1 MTSTMQ
7 QRFFALL
14 FALTLLL
21 GGTSMHAQEQV
32 RVTFTGFI
40 QAIAQ
45 YGSESDYIRVGNTT
59 APYDHHTTRMGIR
72 RGRIA
77 AIASY
82 GDLAA
87 RVDVNA
93 NDQKI
98 SIFNVYA
105 EYKPHWA
112 EGAFV
117 KGGLMTPS
125 FGYELPYS
133 SSKRAALERSLYIF
147 DLFPG
152 DIDMG
157 LEMGYNGTLGQS
169 KRWRL
174 ESSLSILS
182 GNVDKGM
189 NKNLPN
195 LALRL
200 ALTEQDNNH
209 AVSFGLSGYAGTM
222 PTPGGYYA
230 FDKGTATLK
239 KDRMLRTYGGAF
251 LTSTIKH
258 QGGQL
263 MLTAE
268 GIMGLQPGWQNA
280 NLAVGPKANPTPGN
294 DLFVQR
300 HFIAGMAQLVE
311 RIKPI
316 DLEFFGRYAY
326 YDRNRHF
333 DPKAV
338 QDVKLGQLS
347 ARTEGRSHQLS
358 TGVNYFLQQDHL
370 RLSLQYDC
378 FLRQQIEQQ
387 AFVAAKPLHMVTVGA
402 QYKF

>member
-21 GGTSMHAQEQV
+21 AGTSMHAQEQV

-59 APYDHHTTRMGIR
+59 APYDHHTTRIGIR

-182 GNVDKGM
+182 GNMDKGM

-239 KDRMLRTYGGAF
+239 KDRMLRAYGGAF
-251 LTSTIKH
+251 LTSTIEH

-263 MLTAE
+263 MLTTE

-358 TGVNYFLQQDHL
+358 TGVNYFLQKDHL

>member
-7 QRFFALL
+7 RRLISLLALV
-14 FALTLLL
+14 LLL
-21 GGTSMHAQEQV
+21 SSTTTYAQEQV
-32 RVTFTGFI
+32 RFTFTGFV

-45 YGSESDYIRVGNTT
+45 YGSESDYIRVGNIT
-59 APYDHHTTRMGIR
+59 APNDQPTTRMGIR
-72 RGRIA
+72 RGRLA
-77 AIASY
+77 AIATY

-87 RVDVNA
+87 RLEVNA
-93 NDQKI
+93 TEQKI

-133 SSKRAALERSLYIF
+133 SSKRAAFERSHYMG

-157 LEMGYNGTLGQS
+157 LAMGYNGTLDQS
-169 KRWRL
+169 NRWRL
-174 ESSLSILS
+174 ESTLSILS

-195 LALRL
+195 IALRL
-200 ALTEQDNNH
+200 ALTEQGNNH

-263 MLTAE
+263 MLTTE
-268 GIMGLQPGWQNA
+268 GIMGLQPGWQHA
-280 NLAVGPKANPTPGN
+280 NLAVGAKANPTPGN

-300 HFIAGMAQLVE
+300 PFIAGMAQIVE
-311 RIKPI
+311 RIKPV
-316 DLEFFGRYAY
+316 DLELFGRYAY

-347 ARTEGRSHQLS
+347 ARTDGRSHQLS

-387 AFVAAKPLHMVTVGA
+387 ALVAAKPLHMVTVGA

>member
-1 MTSTMQ
+1 MQ
-7 QRFFALL
+7 RRLFSLLALV
-14 FALTLLL
+14 LLL
-21 GGTSMHAQEQV
+21 SSTTTYAQEQV
-32 RVTFTGFI
+32 RFTFTGFV

-45 YGSESDYIRVGNTT
+45 YGSESDYIKVGNIT
-59 APYDHHTTRMGIR
+59 APHDQPTTRMGIR
-72 RGRIA
+72 RGRLA
-77 AIASY
+77 AIATY

-87 RVDVNA
+87 RLEVNA
-93 NDQKI
+93 TEQKI

-133 SSKRAALERSLYIF
+133 SSKRAAFERSHYMG

-157 LEMGYNGTLGQS
+157 LAMGYNGTLDQNN
-169 KRWRL
+169 RWRL
-174 ESSLSILS
+174 ESTLSILS

-200 ALTEQDNNH
+200 ALTEQGNNH

-251 LTSTIKH
+251 LTSTIEH
-258 QGGQL
+258 RGGQL
-263 MLTAE
+263 MLTTE
-268 GIMGLQPGWQNA
+268 GIMGLQPGWQHA
-280 NLAVGPKANPTPGN
+280 NLAVGAKANPTPGN

-300 HFIAGMAQLVE
+300 PFIAGMAQLVE
-311 RIKPI
+311 RIKPV
-316 DLEFFGRYAY
+316 DLELFGRYAY

-358 TGVNYFLQQDHL
+358 TGVNYFLQEDHL

-387 AFVAAKPLHMVTVGA
+387 ALVAAKPLHMVTVGA

>member
-1 MTSTMQ
+1 MQ
-7 QRFFALL
+7 RRLISLLALV
-14 FALTLLL
+14 LLL
-21 GGTSMHAQEQV
+21 SSTTIHAQEQV
-32 RVTFTGFI
+32 RFTFTGFI

-45 YGSESDYIRVGNTT
+45 YGSEGDYIKVGNVTP
-59 APYDHHTTRMGIR
+59 PYDQPTTRMGIR
-72 RGRIA
+72 RGRLATIA
-77 AIASY
+77 TY

-87 RVDVNA
+87 RLEVNA
-93 NDQKI
+93 TEQKI

-133 SSKRAALERSLYIF
+133 SSKRAAFERSHYMG

-157 LEMGYNGTLGQS
+157 LAMGYNGTLDQS
-169 KRWRL
+169 NRWRL
-174 ESSLSILS
+174 ESTLSILS

-195 LALRL
+195 IALRL
-200 ALTEQDNNH
+200 ALTEQGNNH

-263 MLTAE
+263 MLTTE
-268 GIMGLQPGWQNA
+268 GIMGLQPGWQHA
-280 NLAVGPKANPTPGN
+280 NLAVGAKANPTPGN

-300 HFIAGMAQLVE
+300 PFIAGMAQIVE
-311 RIKPI
+311 RIKPV
-316 DLEFFGRYAY
+316 DLELFGRYAY
-326 YDRNRHF
+326 YDRNRNF

-387 AFVAAKPLHMVTVGA
+387 ALVAAKPLHMVTVGA

>member
-1 MTSTMQ
+1 MQ
-7 QRFFALL
+7 RRLISLLALV
-14 FALTLLL
+14 LLL
-21 GGTSMHAQEQV
+21 SSTTTYAQEQV
-32 RVTFTGFI
+32 RFTFTGFV

-45 YGSESDYIRVGNTT
+45 YGSESDYIKVGNIT
-59 APYDHHTTRMGIR
+59 APHDQPTTRMGIR
-72 RGRIA
+72 RGRLA
-77 AIASY
+77 AIATY

-87 RVDVNA
+87 RLEVNA
-93 NDQKI
+93 TDQKI

-133 SSKRAALERSLYIF
+133 SSKRATFERSHYMG

-157 LEMGYNGTLGQS
+157 LAMGYNGTLDQNN
-169 KRWRL
+169 RWRL
-174 ESSLSILS
+174 ESTLSILS

-200 ALTEQDNNH
+200 ALTEQGNNH

-263 MLTAE
+263 MLTTE
-268 GIMGLQPGWQNA
+268 GIMGLQPGWQHA
-280 NLAVGPKANPTPGN
+280 NLAVGAKANPTPGN

-300 HFIAGMAQLVE
+300 PFIAGMAQLVE
-311 RIKPI
+311 RIKPV
-316 DLEFFGRYAY
+316 DLELFGRYAY
-326 YDRNRHF
+326 YDRNRNF

-338 QDVKLGQLS
+338 QDVKLSQLS

-358 TGVNYFLQQDHL
+358 TGVNYFLQEDHL

-387 AFVAAKPLHMVTVGA
+387 ALVAAKPLHMVTVGA

>member
-1 MTSTMQ
+1 MQ
-7 QRFFALL
+7 RRLISLLALV
-14 FALTLLL
+14 LLL
-21 GGTSMHAQEQV
+21 SSTTTYAQEQV
-32 RVTFTGFI
+32 RFTFTGFV

-45 YGSESDYIRVGNTT
+45 YGSESDYIRVGNIT
-59 APYDHHTTRMGIR
+59 APNDQPTTRMGIR
-72 RGRIA
+72 RGRLA
-77 AIASY
+77 AIATY

-87 RVDVNA
+87 RLEVNA
-93 NDQKI
+93 TEQKI

-133 SSKRAALERSLYIF
+133 SSKRAAFERSHYMG

-157 LEMGYNGTLGQS
+157 LAMGYNGTLDQS
-169 KRWRL
+169 NRWRL
-174 ESSLSILS
+174 ESTLSILS

-200 ALTEQDNNH
+200 ALTEQGNNH
-209 AVSFGLSGYAGTM
+209 AISFGLSGYAGTM

-263 MLTAE
+263 MLTTE
-268 GIMGLQPGWQNA
+268 GIMGLQPGWQHA
-280 NLAVGPKANPTPGN
+280 NLAVGAKANPTPGN
-294 DLFVQR
+294 DLFIQR
-300 HFIAGMAQLVE
+300 PFIAGMAQIVE
-311 RIKPI
+311 RIKPV
-316 DLEFFGRYAY
+316 DLELFGRYAY

-358 TGVNYFLQQDHL
+358 TGVNYFLQEDHL

-387 AFVAAKPLHMVTVGA
+387 ALVAAKPLHMVTVGA

>member
-7 QRFFALL
+7 RRLISLLALV
-14 FALTLLL
+14 LLL
-21 GGTSMHAQEQV
+21 SSTTTYAQEQV
-32 RVTFTGFI
+32 RFTFTGFV

-45 YGSESDYIRVGNTT
+45 YGSESDYIRVGNIT
-59 APYDHHTTRMGIR
+59 APNDQPTTRMGIR
-72 RGRIA
+72 RGRLA
-77 AIASY
+77 AIATY

-87 RVDVNA
+87 RLEVNA
-93 NDQKI
+93 TDQKI

-133 SSKRAALERSLYIF
+133 SSKRAAFERSHYMG

-157 LEMGYNGTLGQS
+157 LAMGYNGTLDQS
-169 KRWRL
+169 NRWRL
-174 ESSLSILS
+174 ESTLSILS

-200 ALTEQDNNH
+200 ALTEQGNNH
-209 AVSFGLSGYAGTM
+209 AISFGLSGYAGTM

-263 MLTAE
+263 MLTTE
-268 GIMGLQPGWQNA
+268 GIMGLQPGWQHA
-280 NLAVGPKANPTPGN
+280 NLAVGAKANPTPGN
-294 DLFVQR
+294 DLFIQR
-300 HFIAGMAQLVE
+300 PFIAGMAQIVE
-311 RIKPI
+311 RIKPV
-316 DLEFFGRYAY
+316 DLELFGRYAY

-358 TGVNYFLQQDHL
+358 TGVNYFLQEDHL

-387 AFVAAKPLHMVTVGA
+387 ALVAAKPLHMVTVGA

>member
-1 MTSTMQ
+1 MQ
-7 QRFFALL
+7 RRLISLLALV
-14 FALTLLL
+14 LLL
-21 GGTSMHAQEQV
+21 SSTTTYAQEQV
-32 RVTFTGFI
+32 RFTFTGFV

-45 YGSESDYIRVGNTT
+45 YGSESDYIRVGNIT
-59 APYDHHTTRMGIR
+59 APHDQPTTRMGIR
-72 RGRIA
+72 RGRLA
-77 AIASY
+77 AIATY

-87 RVDVNA
+87 RLEVNA
-93 NDQKI
+93 TEQKI

-133 SSKRAALERSLYIF
+133 SSKRAAFERSHYMG

-157 LEMGYNGTLGQS
+157 LAMGYNGTLDQS
-169 KRWRL
+169 NRWRL
-174 ESSLSILS
+174 ESTLSILS

-200 ALTEQDNNH
+200 ALTEQGNNH
-209 AVSFGLSGYAGTM
+209 AISFGLSGYAGTM

-263 MLTAE
+263 MLTTE
-268 GIMGLQPGWQNA
+268 GIMGLQPGWQHA
-280 NLAVGPKANPTPGN
+280 NLAVGAKANPTPGN

-300 HFIAGMAQLVE
+300 PFIAGMAQIVE
-311 RIKPI
+311 RIKPV
-316 DLEFFGRYAY
+316 DLELFGRYAY

-358 TGVNYFLQQDHL
+358 TGVNYFLQEDHL

-387 AFVAAKPLHMVTVGA
+387 ALIAAKPLHMVTVGA

>member
-1 MTSTMQ
+1 MTSKKQ
-7 QRFFALL
+7 LRLFSLLALV
-14 FALTLLL
+14 LLL
-21 GGTSMHAQEQV
+21 SSTTIHAQEQV
-32 RVTFTGFI
+32 RFTFSGYV

-45 YGSESDYIRVGNTT
+45 YGSEGDYIKVGNVTP
-59 APYDHHTTRMGIR
+59 PYDHSTTRMGIR
-72 RGRIA
+72 RGRLA
-77 AIASY
+77 TQATY
-82 GDLAA
+82 GDLGAKIEI
-87 RVDVNA
+87 NA
-93 NDQKI
+93 SDQKL

-117 KGGLMTPS
+117 KGGLATVD

-133 SSKRAALERSLYIF
+133 SSKRAAFERSLYMN

-152 DIDMG
+152 DTDMG
-157 LEMGYNGTLGQS
+157 LMVGYKGALDQS
-169 KRWRL
+169 KRWQL
-174 ESSLSILS
+174 ESTLSILA
-182 GNVDKGM
+182 GNGGKGM
-189 NKNLPN
+189 MKNSPD

-200 ALTEQDNNH
+200 ALTEQGSNH
-209 AVSFGLSGYAGTM
+209 NVSFGLSGYGGYLPATD
-222 PTPGGYYA
+222 GYYA
-230 FDKGTATLK
+230 FDQETATLQN
-239 KDRMLRTYGGAF
+239 DRILRAYGGAF

-280 NLAVGPKANPTPGN
+280 NLAVGPKAPATFENN
-294 DLFVQR
+294 IFVQR
-300 HFIAGMAQLVE
+300 HFIAGMAQIVE
-311 RIKPI
+311 RITSAN
-316 DLEFFGRYAY
+316 LELFGRYAY

-333 DPKAV
+333 DPKAQ
-338 QDVKLGQLS
+338 QDLKLSNLT
-347 ARTEGRSHQLS
+347 ALTEGRSHQIS
-358 TGVNYFLQQDHL
+358 TGVNYFIQQDHL

-387 AFVAAKPLHMVTVGA
+387 ALVAAKPLHMVTVGA

>member
-1 MTSTMQ
+1 MQ
-7 QRFFALL
+7 QRLFALL

-32 RVTFTGFI
+32 RVTFTGFV

-239 KDRMLRTYGGAF
+239 KDRMLRAYGGAF
-251 LTSTIKH
+251 LTSTIEH

-263 MLTAE
+263 MLTTE

>member
-1 MTSTMQ
+1 MQ
-7 QRFFALL
+7 QRLFALL

-239 KDRMLRTYGGAF
+239 KDRMLRAYGGAF
-251 LTSTIKH
+251 LTSTIEH

-263 MLTAE
+263 MLTTE

>member
-7 QRFFALL
+7 RRLISLLALV
-14 FALTLLL
+14 LLL
-21 GGTSMHAQEQV
+21 SSTTTYAQEQV
-32 RVTFTGFI
+32 RFTFTGFV
-40 QAIAQ
+40 QAVAQ
-45 YGSESDYIRVGNTT
+45 YGSESDYIRVGNIT
-59 APYDHHTTRMGIR
+59 APNDQPTTRMGIR
-72 RGRIA
+72 RGRLA
-77 AIASY
+77 AIATY

-87 RVDVNA
+87 RLEVNA
-93 NDQKI
+93 TDQKI

-133 SSKRAALERSLYIF
+133 SSKRAAFERSHYMG

-157 LEMGYNGTLGQS
+157 LAMGYNGTLDQS
-169 KRWRL
+169 NRWRL
-174 ESSLSILS
+174 ESTLSILS

-200 ALTEQDNNH
+200 ALTEQGNNH
-209 AVSFGLSGYAGTM
+209 AISFGLSGYAGTM
-222 PTPGGYYA
+222 PTPSGYYA

-263 MLTAE
+263 MLTTE
-268 GIMGLQPGWQNA
+268 GIMGLQPGWQHT
-280 NLAVGPKANPTPGN
+280 NLAVGAKANPTPGN

-300 HFIAGMAQLVE
+300 PFIAGMAQIVE
-311 RIKPI
+311 RIKPV
-316 DLEFFGRYAY
+316 DLELFGRYAY

-358 TGVNYFLQQDHL
+358 TGVNYFLQEDHL

-387 AFVAAKPLHMVTVGA
+387 ALIAAKPLHMVTVGA

>member
-1 MTSTMQ
+1 MTSKKQ
-7 QRFFALL
+7 QRLFSLLALV
-14 FALTLLL
+14 LLL
-21 GGTSMHAQEQV
+21 SNTTIHAQEQV
-32 RVTFTGFI
+32 RFTFSGYI

-45 YGSESDYIRVGNTT
+45 YGSEADYIKVGNITL
-59 APYDHHTTRMGIR
+59 PYDQPTYRMGIR
-72 RGRIA
+72 RGRLATIA
-77 AIASY
+77 TY
-82 GDLAA
+82 RDLVA
-87 RVDVNA
+87 RIDVNA
-93 NDQKI
+93 TDQKI

-112 EGAFV
+112 KGAFV
-117 KGGLMTPS
+117 KGGLAMID

-133 SSKRAALERSLYIF
+133 SSKRAAFERSLYMA

-152 DIDMG
+152 DTDMG
-157 LEMGYNGTLGQS
+157 LMVGYKGSLDQS
-169 KRWRL
+169 KRWQL
-174 ESSLSILS
+174 ESTLSILA
-182 GNVDKGM
+182 GNAGKGM
-189 NKNLPN
+189 IKNTPD

-200 ALTEQDNNH
+200 ALTERGAKHDL
-209 AVSFGLSGYAGTM
+209 SFGLSGYGGYIPATD
-222 PTPGGYYA
+222 GYYA
-230 FDKGTATLK
+230 FDKEIATLK
-239 KDRMLRTYGGAF
+239 KDHMLRAYGGAF

-258 QGGQL
+258 RGGQL

-280 NLAVGPKANPTPGN
+280 NLAVGPKAPATFENN
-294 DLFVQR
+294 IFVQR
-300 HFIAGMAQLVE
+300 PFIAGMTQLVE

-316 DLEFFGRYAY
+316 DLELFGRYAY

-333 DPKAV
+333 DPKAQ
-338 QDVKLGQLS
+338 QDLKLNNLT
-347 ARTEGRSHQLS
+347 ALTEGRSHQLS
-358 TGVNYFLQQDHL
+358 TGVNYFIQQDHL

>member
-7 QRFFALL
+7 RRLISLLALV
-14 FALTLLL
+14 LLL
-21 GGTSMHAQEQV
+21 SSTTTYAQEQV
-32 RVTFTGFI
+32 RFTFTGFV

-45 YGSESDYIRVGNTT
+45 YGSESDYIRVGNIT
-59 APYDHHTTRMGIR
+59 APNDQPTTRMGIR
-72 RGRIA
+72 RGRLA
-77 AIASY
+77 AIATY

-87 RVDVNA
+87 RLEVNA
-93 NDQKI
+93 TEQKI

-133 SSKRAALERSLYIF
+133 SSKRAAFERSHYMG

-157 LEMGYNGTLGQS
+157 LAMGYNGTLDQS
-169 KRWRL
+169 NRWRL
-174 ESSLSILS
+174 ESTLSILS

-200 ALTEQDNNH
+200 ALTEQGNNH
-209 AVSFGLSGYAGTM
+209 AISFGLSGYAGTM
-222 PTPGGYYA
+222 PTPSGYYA

-263 MLTAE
+263 MLTTE
-268 GIMGLQPGWQNA
+268 GIMGLQPGWQHA
-280 NLAVGPKANPTPGN
+280 NLAVGAKANPTPGN

-300 HFIAGMAQLVE
+300 PFIAGMAQIVE
-311 RIKPI
+311 RIKPV
-316 DLEFFGRYAY
+316 DLELFGRYAY

-358 TGVNYFLQQDHL
+358 TGVNYFLQEDHL

-387 AFVAAKPLHMVTVGA
+387 ALVAAKPLHMVTVGA

>member
-1 MTSTMQ
+1 MTSKMHM
-7 QRFFALL
+7 RIIAISSL
-14 FALTLLL
+14 FLLL
-21 GGTSMHAQEQV
+21 SSVSSYAQEQV

-40 QAIAQ
+40 QALAQ

-59 APYDHHTTRMGIR
+59 APNDQPTTRMGIR

-169 KRWRL
+169 KRWQL
-174 ESSLSILS
+174 ESTLSILS

-316 DLEFFGRYAY
+316 DLELFGRYAY

-338 QDVKLGQLS
+338 QDLKLGQLS

-358 TGVNYFLQQDHL
+358 TGVNYFFQQDHL

-387 AFVAAKPLHMVTVGA
+387 AFVDAKPLHMVTVGA

>member
-1 MTSTMQ
+1 MQ
-7 QRFFALL
+7 RRLISLLALV
-14 FALTLLL
+14 LLL
-21 GGTSMHAQEQV
+21 SSTTTYAQEQV
-32 RVTFTGFI
+32 RFTFTGFV

-45 YGSESDYIRVGNTT
+45 YGSESDYIRVGNIT
-59 APYDHHTTRMGIR
+59 APHDQPTTRMGIR
-72 RGRIA
+72 RGRLA
-77 AIASY
+77 AIATY

-87 RVDVNA
+87 RLEVNA
-93 NDQKI
+93 TEQKI

-133 SSKRAALERSLYIF
+133 SSKRAAFERSHYMG

-157 LEMGYNGTLGQS
+157 LAMGYNGTLDQS
-169 KRWRL
+169 NRWRL
-174 ESSLSILS
+174 ESTLSILS

-200 ALTEQDNNH
+200 ALTEQGNNH
-209 AVSFGLSGYAGTM
+209 AISFGLSGYAGTM

-263 MLTAE
+263 MLTTE
-268 GIMGLQPGWQNA
+268 GIMGLQPGWQHA
-280 NLAVGPKANPTPGN
+280 NLAVGAKANPTPGN

-300 HFIAGMAQLVE
+300 PFIAGMAQIVE
-311 RIKPI
+311 RIKPV
-316 DLEFFGRYAY
+316 DLELFGRYAY

-387 AFVAAKPLHMVTVGA
+387 ALIAAKPLHMVTVGA

>member
-7 QRFFALL
+7 RRLISLLALV
-14 FALTLLL
+14 LLL
-21 GGTSMHAQEQV
+21 SSTTIHAQEQV
-32 RVTFTGFI
+32 RFTFTGFI

-45 YGSESDYIRVGNTT
+45 YGSEGDYIKVGNVTP
-59 APYDHHTTRMGIR
+59 PYDQPTTRMGIR
-72 RGRIA
+72 RGRLA
-77 AIASY
+77 TQATY
-82 GDLAA
+82 GDLGAKIEI
-87 RVDVNA
+87 NA
-93 NDQKI
+93 SDQKI

-133 SSKRAALERSLYIF
+133 SSKRAAFERSHYMG

-157 LEMGYNGTLGQS
+157 LAMGYNGTLDQS
-169 KRWRL
+169 NRWRL
-174 ESSLSILS
+174 ESTLSILS

-200 ALTEQDNNH
+200 ALTEQGNNH
-209 AVSFGLSGYAGTM
+209 AISFGLSGYAGTM

-263 MLTAE
+263 MLTTE
-268 GIMGLQPGWQNA
+268 GIMGLQPGWQHA
-280 NLAVGPKANPTPGN
+280 NLAVGAKANPTPGN

-300 HFIAGMAQLVE
+300 PFIAGMAQIVE
-311 RIKPI
+311 RIKPV
-316 DLEFFGRYAY
+316 DLELFGRYAY

-358 TGVNYFLQQDHL
+358 TGVNYFLQEDHL

-387 AFVAAKPLHMVTVGA
+387 ALIAAKPLHMVTVGA

>member
-1 MTSTMQ
+1 MTSKKQ
-7 QRFFALL
+7 QRLFSLLALV
-14 FALTLLL
+14 LLL
-21 GGTSMHAQEQV
+21 SSTTTYAQAQV
-32 RVTFTGFI
+32 RFTFTGFV
-40 QAIAQ
+40 QAVAQ
-45 YGSESDYIRVGNTT
+45 YGSESDYMKVGQVTP
-59 APYDHHTTRMGIR
+59 PYDQPATRMGIR
-72 RGRIA
+72 RGRLA
-77 AIASY
+77 AIATY

-87 RVDVNA
+87 RIDVNA
-93 NDQKI
+93 TDQKI

-112 EGAFV
+112 QGAFV

-133 SSKRAALERSLYIF
+133 SSQRAAFERSLYMA

-157 LEMGYNGTLGQS
+157 LEMGYKGTLDKS
-169 KRWRL
+169 KRWQL
-174 ESSLSILS
+174 ESTLSILS
-182 GNVDKGM
+182 GNGDKGM

-200 ALTEQDNNH
+200 ALTEQGNNH
-209 AVSFGLSGYAGTM
+209 DVSFGLSGYAGTM
-222 PTPGGYYA
+222 PTPSGYYA

-239 KDRMLRTYGGAF
+239 KDRMLRAYGGAF

-258 QGGQL
+258 RGGQL
-263 MLTAE
+263 MLTTE
-268 GIMGLQPGWQNA
+268 GIMGLQPGWQNS
-280 NLAVGPKANPTPGN
+280 NLAVGPKAPATFENN
-294 DLFVQR
+294 IFVQR
-300 HFIAGMAQLVE
+300 LFIAGMAQIVE
-311 RIKPI
+311 RIKPV
-316 DLEFFGRYAY
+316 DLELFGRYAY
-326 YDRNRHF
+326 YDRNRNF
-333 DPKAV
+333 DPKAE
-338 QDVKLGQLS
+338 QDLKLSNLT
-347 ARTEGRSHQLS
+347 ALTEGRSHQLS

-387 AFVAAKPLHMVTVGA
+387 ALVSAKPLHMVTVGA

>member
-1 MTSTMQ
+1 MQ
-7 QRFFALL
+7 RRLISLLALV
-14 FALTLLL
+14 LLL
-21 GGTSMHAQEQV
+21 SSTTTYAQEQV
-32 RVTFTGFI
+32 RFTFTGFV

-45 YGSESDYIRVGNTT
+45 YGSESDYIKVGNIT
-59 APYDHHTTRMGIR
+59 APHDQPTTRMGIR
-72 RGRIA
+72 RGRLA
-77 AIASY
+77 AIATY

-87 RVDVNA
+87 RLEVNA
-93 NDQKI
+93 TDQKI

-133 SSKRAALERSLYIF
+133 SSKRAAFERSHYMG

-157 LEMGYNGTLGQS
+157 LAMGYNGTLDQNN
-169 KRWRL
+169 RWRL
-174 ESSLSILS
+174 ESTLSILS

-200 ALTEQDNNH
+200 ALTEQGNNH

-263 MLTAE
+263 MLTTE
-268 GIMGLQPGWQNA
+268 GIMGLQPGWQHA
-280 NLAVGPKANPTPGN
+280 NLAVGAKANPTPGN

-300 HFIAGMAQLVE
+300 PFIAGMAQLVE
-311 RIKPI
+311 RIKPV
-316 DLEFFGRYAY
+316 DLELFGRYAY
-326 YDRNRHF
+326 YDRNRNF

-338 QDVKLGQLS
+338 QDVKLSQLS

-358 TGVNYFLQQDHL
+358 TGVNYFLQEDHL

-387 AFVAAKPLHMVTVGA
+387 ALVAAKPLHMVTVGA

>member
-7 QRFFALL
+7 RRLISLLALV
-14 FALTLLL
+14 LLL
-21 GGTSMHAQEQV
+21 SSTTTYAQEQV
-32 RVTFTGFI
+32 RFTFTGFV

-45 YGSESDYIRVGNTT
+45 YGSESDYIRVGSIT
-59 APYDHHTTRMGIR
+59 APYDQPTTRMGIR

-169 KRWRL
+169 KRWQL
-174 ESSLSILS
+174 ESTLSILS

-263 MLTAE
+263 MLTTE
-268 GIMGLQPGWQNA
+268 GIMGLQPGWQHA
-280 NLAVGPKANPTPGN
+280 NLAVGAKANPTPGN

-316 DLEFFGRYAY
+316 DLELFGRYAY

-387 AFVAAKPLHMVTVGA
+387 ALIAAKPLHMVTVGA

>member
-1 MTSTMQ
+1 MTSKKQ
-7 QRFFALL
+7 QRLFSLLALV
-14 FALTLLL
+14 LLL
-21 GGTSMHAQEQV
+21 SSTTIYAQEQV
-32 RVTFTGFI
+32 RFTFTGFV

-45 YGSESDYIRVGNTT
+45 YGSESDYIRVGYTT
-59 APYDHHTTRMGIR
+59 DPYDQPTTRMGIR

-93 NDQKI
+93 TDQRI

-133 SSKRAALERSLYIF
+133 SSKRAAFERSLYMA

-152 DIDMG
+152 DTDMG
-157 LEMGYNGTLGQS
+157 LMVGYKGALDQS
-169 KRWRL
+169 KRWQL
-174 ESSLSILS
+174 ESTLSILA
-182 GNVDKGM
+182 GNGGKGM
-189 NKNLPN
+189 MKNSPD

-200 ALTEQDNNH
+200 ALTEQGSNH
-209 AVSFGLSGYAGTM
+209 NVSFGLSGYGGYLPATD
-222 PTPGGYYA
+222 GYYA
-230 FDKGTATLK
+230 FDQETATLQN
-239 KDRMLRTYGGAF
+239 DRMLRAYGGAF

-258 QGGQL
+258 QSGQL

-280 NLAVGPKANPTPGN
+280 NLAVGPKAPATFENN
-294 DLFVQR
+294 IFVQR
-300 HFIAGMAQLVE
+300 HFIAGMAQIVE
-311 RIKPI
+311 RITPAN
-316 DLEFFGRYAY
+316 LELFGRYAY

-333 DPKAV
+333 DPKAQ
-338 QDVKLGQLS
+338 QDLKLSNLT
-347 ARTEGRSHQLS
+347 ALTEGRSHQIS
-358 TGVNYFLQQDHL
+358 TGINYFIQQDHL

-387 AFVAAKPLHMVTVGA
+387 ALVAAKPLHMVTVGA

>member
-1 MTSTMQ
+1 MQ
-7 QRFFALL
+7 RRLISLLALV
-14 FALTLLL
+14 LLL
-21 GGTSMHAQEQV
+21 SSTTTYAQEQV
-32 RVTFTGFI
+32 RFTFTGFV

-45 YGSESDYIRVGNTT
+45 YGSESDYIRVGNIT
-59 APYDHHTTRMGIR
+59 APHDQPTTRMGIR
-72 RGRIA
+72 RGRLA
-77 AIASY
+77 AIATY

-87 RVDVNA
+87 RLEVNA
-93 NDQKI
+93 TDQKI

-133 SSKRAALERSLYIF
+133 SSKRAAFERSHYMG

-157 LEMGYNGTLGQS
+157 LAMGYNGTLDQS
-169 KRWRL
+169 NRWRL
-174 ESSLSILS
+174 ESTLSILS

-195 LALRL
+195 IALRL
-200 ALTEQDNNH
+200 ALTEQGNNH

-263 MLTAE
+263 MLTTE
-268 GIMGLQPGWQNA
+268 GIMGLQPGWQHA
-280 NLAVGPKANPTPGN
+280 NLAVGVKANPTPGN

-300 HFIAGMAQLVE
+300 PFIAGMAQIVE
-311 RIKPI
+311 RIKPV
-316 DLEFFGRYAY
+316 DLELFGRYAY

-347 ARTEGRSHQLS
+347 ARTDGRSHQLS
-358 TGVNYFLQQDHL
+358 TGVNYFLQEDHL

-387 AFVAAKPLHMVTVGA
+387 ALIAAKPLHMVTVGA

>member
-1 MTSTMQ
+1 MQ
-7 QRFFALL
+7 RRLISLLALV
-14 FALTLLL
+14 LLL
-21 GGTSMHAQEQV
+21 SSTTTYAQEQV
-32 RVTFTGFI
+32 RFTFTGFV

-45 YGSESDYIRVGNTT
+45 YGSESDYIRVGSIT
-59 APYDHHTTRMGIR
+59 APNDQPTTRMGIR
-72 RGRIA
+72 RGRLA
-77 AIASY
+77 AIATY

-87 RVDVNA
+87 RLEVNA
-93 NDQKI
+93 TEQKI

-133 SSKRAALERSLYIF
+133 SSKRAAFERSHYMG

-157 LEMGYNGTLGQS
+157 LAMGYNGTLDQS
-169 KRWRL
+169 NRWRL
-174 ESSLSILS
+174 ESTLSILS

-200 ALTEQDNNH
+200 ALTEQGNNH
-209 AVSFGLSGYAGTM
+209 AISFGLSGYAGTM

-263 MLTAE
+263 MLTTE
-268 GIMGLQPGWQNA
+268 GIMGLQPGWQHA
-280 NLAVGPKANPTPGN
+280 NLAVGAKANPTPGN
-294 DLFVQR
+294 DLFIQR
-300 HFIAGMAQLVE
+300 PFIAGMAQIVE
-311 RIKPI
+311 RIKPV
-316 DLEFFGRYAY
+316 DLELFGRYAY

-387 AFVAAKPLHMVTVGA
+387 ALVAAKPLHMVTVGA

>member
-1 MTSTMQ
+1 MTSKKQ
-7 QRFFALL
+7 QRLFSLLALV
-14 FALTLLL
+14 LLL
-21 GGTSMHAQEQV
+21 SSTTIHAQEQV
-32 RVTFTGFI
+32 RFTFSGYV

-45 YGSESDYIRVGNTT
+45 YGSEADYIKVGNVTP
-59 APYDHHTTRMGIR
+59 PYDQPTTRMGIR
-72 RGRIA
+72 RGRLA
-77 AIASY
+77 TQATY
-82 GDLAA
+82 GDLGSKIEI
-87 RVDVNA
+87 NA
-93 NDQKI
+93 SDQKI

-117 KGGLMTPS
+117 KGGLAMID

-133 SSKRAALERSLYIF
+133 SSKRAAFERSLYMA

-152 DIDMG
+152 DTDMG
-157 LEMGYNGTLGQS
+157 LMVGYKGALDQS
-169 KRWRL
+169 KRWQL
-174 ESSLSILS
+174 ESTLSILA
-182 GNVDKGM
+182 GNAGKGM
-189 NKNLPN
+189 IKNSPD

-200 ALTEQDNNH
+200 ALTEQGSNH
-209 AVSFGLSGYAGTM
+209 NVSFGLSGYGGYLPATD
-222 PTPGGYYA
+222 GYYA
-230 FDKGTATLK
+230 FDQETATLK
-239 KDRMLRTYGGAF
+239 KDRMLRAYAGAF

-280 NLAVGPKANPTPGN
+280 NLAVGPKAPATFENN
-294 DLFVQR
+294 IFVQR
-300 HFIAGMAQLVE
+300 PFIAGMAQLVE
-311 RIKPI
+311 RITPAN
-316 DLEFFGRYAY
+316 LELFGRYAY
-326 YDRNRHF
+326 YDRNRNF
-333 DPKAV
+333 DPKAE
-338 QDVKLGQLS
+338 QDLKLNNLTTL
-347 ARTEGRSHQLS
+347 TEGRSHQLS
-358 TGVNYFLQQDHL
+358 TGVNYFIQQNHL

>member
-1 MTSTMQ
+1 MQ
-7 QRFFALL
+7 RRLISLLALV
-14 FALTLLL
+14 LLL
-21 GGTSMHAQEQV
+21 SSTTTYAQEQV
-32 RVTFTGFI
+32 RFTFTGFV

-45 YGSESDYIRVGNTT
+45 YGSESDYIRVGNIT
-59 APYDHHTTRMGIR
+59 APHDQPTTRMGIR
-72 RGRIA
+72 RGRLA
-77 AIASY
+77 AIATY

-87 RVDVNA
+87 RLEVNA
-93 NDQKI
+93 TDQKI

-133 SSKRAALERSLYIF
+133 SSKRAAFERSHYMG

-157 LEMGYNGTLGQS
+157 LAMGYNGTLDQS
-169 KRWRL
+169 NRWRL
-174 ESSLSILS
+174 ESTLSILS

-200 ALTEQDNNH
+200 ALTEQGNNH
-209 AVSFGLSGYAGTM
+209 AISFGLSGYAGTM

-263 MLTAE
+263 MLTTE
-268 GIMGLQPGWQNA
+268 GIMGLQPGWQHA
-280 NLAVGPKANPTPGN
+280 NLAVGAKANPTPGN

-300 HFIAGMAQLVE
+300 PFIAGMAQIVE
-311 RIKPI
+311 RIKPV
-316 DLEFFGRYAY
+316 DLELFGRYAY

-358 TGVNYFLQQDHL
+358 TGVNYFLQEDHL

-387 AFVAAKPLHMVTVGA
+387 ALVAAKPLHMVTVGA

>member
-1 MTSTMQ
+1 MQ
-7 QRFFALL
+7 RRLISLLALV
-14 FALTLLL
+14 LLL
-21 GGTSMHAQEQV
+21 SSTTTYAQEQV
-32 RVTFTGFI
+32 RFTFTGFV

-45 YGSESDYIRVGNTT
+45 YGSESDYIRVGNIT
-59 APYDHHTTRMGIR
+59 APNDQPTTRMGIR
-72 RGRIA
+72 RGRLA
-77 AIASY
+77 AIATY

-87 RVDVNA
+87 RLEVNA
-93 NDQKI
+93 TEQKI

-133 SSKRAALERSLYIF
+133 SSKRAAFERSHYMG

-157 LEMGYNGTLGQS
+157 LAMGYNGTLDQS
-169 KRWRL
+169 NRWRL
-174 ESSLSILS
+174 ESTLSILS

-200 ALTEQDNNH
+200 ALTEQGNNH

-263 MLTAE
+263 MLTTE
-268 GIMGLQPGWQNA
+268 GIMGLQPGWQHA
-280 NLAVGPKANPTPGN
+280 NLAVGAKANPTPGN

-300 HFIAGMAQLVE
+300 PFIAGMAQIVE
-311 RIKPI
+311 RIKPV
-316 DLEFFGRYAY
+316 DLELFGRYAY

-358 TGVNYFLQQDHL
+358 TGVNYFLQEDHL

-387 AFVAAKPLHMVTVGA
+387 ALVAAKPLHMVTVGA

>member
-21 GGTSMHAQEQV
+21 AGTSMHAQEQV

-239 KDRMLRTYGGAF
+239 KDRMLRAYGGAF
-251 LTSTIKH
+251 LTSTIEH

-263 MLTAE
+263 MLTTE

-387 AFVAAKPLHMVTVGA
+387 AFVATKPLHMVTVGA

>member
-1 MTSTMQ
+1 MQ
-7 QRFFALL
+7 RRLISLLALV
-14 FALTLLL
+14 LLL
-21 GGTSMHAQEQV
+21 SSTTTYAQEQV
-32 RVTFTGFI
+32 RFTFTGFV

-45 YGSESDYIRVGNTT
+45 YGSESDYIRVGSIT
-59 APYDHHTTRMGIR
+59 APNDQPTTRMGIR
-72 RGRIA
+72 RGRLA
-77 AIASY
+77 AIATY

-87 RVDVNA
+87 RLEVNA
-93 NDQKI
+93 TEQKI

-133 SSKRAALERSLYIF
+133 SSKRAAFERSHYMG

-157 LEMGYNGTLGQS
+157 LAMGYNGTLDQS

-174 ESSLSILS
+174 ESTLSILS

-195 LALRL
+195 IALRL
-200 ALTEQDNNH
+200 ALSEQGNNH

-263 MLTAE
+263 MLTTE
-268 GIMGLQPGWQNA
+268 GIMGLQPGWQHA
-280 NLAVGPKANPTPGN
+280 NLAVGAKANPTPGN

-300 HFIAGMAQLVE
+300 PFIAGMAQIVE
-311 RIKPI
+311 RIKPV
-316 DLEFFGRYAY
+316 DLELFGRYAY

-378 FLRQQIEQQ
+378 FLRLQIEQQ
-387 AFVAAKPLHMVTVGA
+387 ALIAAKPLHMVTVGA

>member
-7 QRFFALL
+7 RRLISLLALV
-14 FALTLLL
+14 LLL
-21 GGTSMHAQEQV
+21 SSTTTYAQEQV
-32 RVTFTGFI
+32 RFTFTGFV

-45 YGSESDYIRVGNTT
+45 YGSESDYIRVGNIT
-59 APYDHHTTRMGIR
+59 APHDQPTTRMGIR
-72 RGRIA
+72 RGRLA
-77 AIASY
+77 AIATY

-87 RVDVNA
+87 RLEVNA
-93 NDQKI
+93 TDQKI

-133 SSKRAALERSLYIF
+133 SSKRAAFERSHYMG

-157 LEMGYNGTLGQS
+157 LAMGYNGTLDQS
-169 KRWRL
+169 NRWRL
-174 ESSLSILS
+174 ESTLSILS

-200 ALTEQDNNH
+200 ALTEQGNNH
-209 AVSFGLSGYAGTM
+209 AISFGLSGYAGTM

-263 MLTAE
+263 MLTTE
-268 GIMGLQPGWQNA
+268 GIMGLQPGWQHA
-280 NLAVGPKANPTPGN
+280 NLAVGAKANPTPGN

-300 HFIAGMAQLVE
+300 PFIAGMAQIVE
-311 RIKPI
+311 RIKPV
-316 DLEFFGRYAY
+316 DLELFGRYAY

-358 TGVNYFLQQDHL
+358 TGVNYFLQEDHL

-387 AFVAAKPLHMVTVGA
+387 ALVAAKPLHMVTVGA

>member
-1 MTSTMQ
+1 MTSKKQ
-7 QRFFALL
+7 QRLFSLLALV
-14 FALTLLL
+14 LLL
-21 GGTSMHAQEQV
+21 SNTTIHAQEQV
-32 RVTFTGFI
+32 RFTFSGYV

-45 YGSESDYIRVGNTT
+45 YGSEGDYIKVGNVIP
-59 APYDHHTTRMGIR
+59 PYDQPTTRMGIR
-72 RGRIA
+72 RGRLA
-77 AIASY
+77 TQATY
-82 GDLAA
+82 GDLGAKIEI
-87 RVDVNA
+87 NA
-93 NDQKI
+93 SDQKL

-112 EGAFV
+112 KGAFV
-117 KGGLMTPS
+117 KGGLATID

-133 SSKRAALERSLYIF
+133 SSKRAAFERSLYMN

-152 DIDMG
+152 DTDMG
-157 LEMGYNGTLGQS
+157 LMVGYKGALDQS
-169 KRWRL
+169 KRWQL
-174 ESSLSILS
+174 ESTLSILA
-182 GNVDKGM
+182 GNGGKGM
-189 NKNLPN
+189 IKNTPD

-200 ALTEQDNNH
+200 ALTEQGSNH
-209 AVSFGLSGYAGTM
+209 NVSFGLSGYGGYLPATD
-222 PTPGGYYA
+222 GYYA
-230 FDKGTATLK
+230 FDKETATLK
-239 KDRMLRTYGGAF
+239 NDHMLRAYGGAF

-258 QGGQL
+258 RGGQL

-280 NLAVGPKANPTPGN
+280 NLAVGPKAPATFENN
-294 DLFVQR
+294 IFVQR
-300 HFIAGMAQLVE
+300 PFIAGMTQLVE

-316 DLEFFGRYAY
+316 DLELFGRYAY

-333 DPKAV
+333 DPKAQ
-338 QDVKLGQLS
+338 QDLKLNNLT
-347 ARTEGRSHQLS
+347 ALTEGRSHQLS
-358 TGVNYFLQQDHL
+358 TGVNYFIQQDHL

>member
-1 MTSTMQ
+1 MQ
-7 QRFFALL
+7 RRLISLLALV
-14 FALTLLL
+14 LLL
-21 GGTSMHAQEQV
+21 SSTTTYAQEQV
-32 RVTFTGFI
+32 RFTFTGFV

-45 YGSESDYIRVGNTT
+45 YGSESDYIRVGNIT
-59 APYDHHTTRMGIR
+59 APHDQPTTRMGIR
-72 RGRIA
+72 RGRLA
-77 AIASY
+77 AIATY

-87 RVDVNA
+87 RLEVNA
-93 NDQKI
+93 TEQKI

-133 SSKRAALERSLYIF
+133 SSKRAAFERSHYMG

-157 LEMGYNGTLGQS
+157 LAMGYNGTLDQS
-169 KRWRL
+169 NRWRL
-174 ESSLSILS
+174 ESTLSILS

-200 ALTEQDNNH
+200 ALTEQGNNH
-209 AVSFGLSGYAGTM
+209 AISFGLSGYAGTM

-251 LTSTIKH
+251 LTSTIEH
-258 QGGQL
+258 RGGQL
-263 MLTAE
+263 MLTTE
-268 GIMGLQPGWQNA
+268 GIMGLQPGWQHA
-280 NLAVGPKANPTPGN
+280 NLAVGAKANPTPGN

-300 HFIAGMAQLVE
+300 PFIAGMAQLVE
-311 RIKPI
+311 RIKPV
-316 DLEFFGRYAY
+316 DLELFGRYAY

-358 TGVNYFLQQDHL
+358 TGVNYFLQEDHL

-387 AFVAAKPLHMVTVGA
+387 ALVAAKPLHMVTVGA

>member
-7 QRFFALL
+7 RRLISLLALV
-14 FALTLLL
+14 LLL
-21 GGTSMHAQEQV
+21 SSTTTYAQEQV
-32 RVTFTGFI
+32 RFTFTGFV

-45 YGSESDYIRVGNTT
+45 YGSESDYIRVGNIT
-59 APYDHHTTRMGIR
+59 APNDQPTTRMGIR
-72 RGRIA
+72 RGRLA
-77 AIASY
+77 AIATY

-87 RVDVNA
+87 RLEVNA
-93 NDQKI
+93 TEQKI

-133 SSKRAALERSLYIF
+133 SSKRAAFERSHYMG

-157 LEMGYNGTLGQS
+157 LAMGYNGTLDQS
-169 KRWRL
+169 NRWRL
-174 ESSLSILS
+174 ESTLSILS

-200 ALTEQDNNH
+200 ALTEQGNNH
-209 AVSFGLSGYAGTM
+209 AISFGLSGYAGTM

-263 MLTAE
+263 MLTTE
-268 GIMGLQPGWQNA
+268 GIMGLQPGWQHA
-280 NLAVGPKANPTPGN
+280 NLAVGAKANPTPGN

-300 HFIAGMAQLVE
+300 PFIAGMAQIVE
-311 RIKPI
+311 RIKPV
-316 DLEFFGRYAY
+316 DLELFGRYAY

-358 TGVNYFLQQDHL
+358 TGVNYFLQEDHL

-387 AFVAAKPLHMVTVGA
+387 ALVAAKPLHMVTVGA